1 MKQYFVYVIELDP
14 KVAEKRKFRAEN
26 PKYIFGSKCFY
37 VGQSARKPPIRFEQH
52 KEGYKSNTYA
62 KVFGIKLRPD
72 LYEKYNP
79 IPTRKDAEE
88 IEEML
93 GEKLRSQGFGVWYN

>member
-1 MKQYFVYVIELDP
+1 M
-14 KVAEKRKFRAEN
+14 
-26 PKYIFGSKCFY
+26 
-37 VGQSARKPPIRFEQH
+37 
-52 KEGYKSNTYA
+52 YA
-62 KVFGIKLRPD
+62 KKYGLKLRPD

-93 GEKLRSQGFGVWYN
+93 GNDLRKQGYGVWFN